1 MTYGGLF
8 EGIGG
13 FALAAR
19 EVGITPIW
27 SNEIDSYCCQVLR
40 KNFNHQ
46 IIEGD
51 IRNVGKGRKYELESV
66 DIICGGF
73 PCQPFSVA
81 GKRKGRGDNRY
92 LWPEMLRIIREI
104 NPSWII
110 GENVPG
116 ILNMEEGLVF
126 EEICT
131 SLEREGY
138 KVQPFSIEASA
149 ASAFHRRERIWIIA
163 NNNNNTKRRVARKN
177 ARKSPRKWLQKQH
190 EIQYTNKRAFIPCD
204 SNPNSK
210 RLPLRN
216 EPESLRKKNG
226 GETRT
231 GGQLIRMDPEIPWW
245 EWEIKPILWGG
256 DDGVP
261 NRVDRI
267 KALGNAIHPGLA
279 SKIFKIILEY
289 EHTKN

>member
-19 EVGITPIW
+19 EVGITPVW

-40 KNFNHQ
+40 KNFDHQ

-51 IRNVGKGRKYELESV
+51 IRNVGKERKYGLDPV

-73 PCQPFSVA
+73 PCQPFSLA
-81 GKRKGRGDNRY
+81 GKRRGKGDNRY
-92 LWPEMLRIIREI
+92 LWPEMLRVIREVQ
-104 NPSWII
+104 PSWVI

-116 ILNMEEGLVF
+116 ILNMDEGLVF

-149 ASAFHRRERIWIIA
+149 SSAFHRRERIWIIA
-163 NNNNNTKRRVARKN
+163 NN
-177 ARKSPRKWLQKQH
+177 H
-190 EIQYTNKRAFIPCD
+190 D
-204 SNPNSK
+204 NSK
-210 RLPLRN
+210 RRAARTNESKSFEKRVHISGNSNINKQGLPFRN
-216 EPESLRKKNG
+216 ESGIIKEENKREE
-226 GETRT
+226 GERAQFT
-231 GGQLIRMDPEIPWW
+231 GMDPNTPWW
-245 EWEIKPILWGG
+245 EWEIEPILWGRN
-256 DDGVP
+256 DGVP

-267 KALGNAIHPGLA
+267 KALGNAIHTGLA

-289 EHTKN
+289 EHTIN